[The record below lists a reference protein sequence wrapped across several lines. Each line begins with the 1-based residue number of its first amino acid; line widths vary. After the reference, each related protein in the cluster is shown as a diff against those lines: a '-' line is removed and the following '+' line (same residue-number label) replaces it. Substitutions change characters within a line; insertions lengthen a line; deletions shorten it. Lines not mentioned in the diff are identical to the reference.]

1 MIAWN
6 RQSATRTIMPSLA
19 QCLRIRRPT
28 HASLRR
34 PMGGHFHQLTTSLC
48 RFIRE
53 LGDERRPPGVIYRLG
68 QHSSGH
74 ALYVQLFNSYQAK
87 QRDQR
92 SRHLV
97 REVRALVAH
106 MRVGALQL
114 SNGFLSAITV
124 ALTAG
129 NLTLRPPEFGLG
141 LLIISGVFNLGSI
154 RQGGESRQ
162 SHI

>member
-34 PMGGHFHQLTTSLC
+34 PIGGRFHKLTTSLR
-48 RFIRE
+48 RFVCE
-53 LGDERRPPGVIYRLG
+53 LCDEGRPPGVIYRLG

-74 ALYVQLFNSYQAK
+74 ALYVQLFNGYQAE

-97 REVRALVAH
+97 REVCALVTH
-106 MRVGALQL
+106 MRVGAMQV
-114 SNGFLSAITV
+114 SNGFLSVIT
-124 ALTAG
+124 ASLASG
-129 NLTLRPPEFGLG
+129 NLTLR
-141 LLIISGVFNLGSI
+141 
-154 RQGGESRQ
+154 
-162 SHI
+162 